1 MLEPMDPNSLLRRL
15 FEEAVNQGHVGV
27 ISEQYSPKFID
38 RSPGPGQLPG
48 PAGIVDAV
56 KRYRTAI
63 PDLEVKV
70 EDVVISGDRVVTR
83 ETWRGTHMEE
93 IAGVPATGKQFT
105 ATRMHIFRI
114 EDGLIA
120 EEWTAGSIIDVL
132 RNAVG

>member
-1 MLEPMDPNSLLRRL
+1 MEERMDPNPLLNRL
-15 FEEAVNQGHVGV
+15 FNKAVNQGHVEL
-27 ISEQYSPKFID
+27 ISELYSPKFID
-38 RSPGPGQLPG
+38 HSPGTGQLPG
-48 PAGIVDAV
+48 PAGIIEAV
-56 KRYRTAI
+56 KRYRNAI

-70 EDVVISGDRVVTR
+70 EDVIVSGDRVVTR
-83 ETWRGTHMEE
+83 ETWHGTHMKE
-93 IAGVPATGKQFT
+93 IAGIPGTGKQFT

>member
-1 MLEPMDPNSLLRRL
+1 MLEPMDPNSLLNRL
-15 FEEAVNQGHVGV
+15 FGEAVNQGRVEV
-27 ISEQYSPKFID
+27 ISELYSPKFTD
-38 RSPGPGQLPG
+38 HSPGPGQLPG

-56 KRYRTAI
+56 TQYRTAI

-70 EDVVISGDRVVTR
+70 EDVVVSGDRVVTR

-105 ATRMHIFRI
+105 AIRMHIFRI
-114 EDGLIA
+114 EDDLIA